1 MALAMFP
8 TLCFQLGLTGE
19 PSVTGSG
26 FFCTAAIWL
35 GPSPRSITTL
45 TSFKYF
51 FPRLLL
57 PIILAL
63 QVLFPDAEAL
73 SWRADA
79 DLGESPTAPRCLQ
92 PSVITGR

>member
-1 MALAMFP
+1 MALVMFP
-8 TLCFQLGLTGE
+8 QLCFQLGLTGE

-26 FFCTAAIWL
+26 FFCTTAIRL
-35 GPSPRSITTL
+35 RPSPRSITTL

-63 QVLFPDAEAL
+63 QVLFPTTDAEAL
-73 SWRADA
+73 SWRAAA
-79 DLGESPTAPRCLQ
+79 DLGESPTAP
-92 PSVITGR
+92 